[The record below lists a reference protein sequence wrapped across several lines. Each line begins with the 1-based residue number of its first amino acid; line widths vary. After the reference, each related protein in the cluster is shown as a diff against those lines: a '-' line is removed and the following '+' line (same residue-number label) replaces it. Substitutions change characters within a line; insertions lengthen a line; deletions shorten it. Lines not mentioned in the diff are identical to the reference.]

1 MKNETYQLFTSRQT
15 DAGLEKNEASFWIL
29 IIHTRIHTYIHQN
42 PDYLTFSSFQL
53 FFIIQKFKFMVMF
66 RL

>member
-29 IIHTRIHTYIHQN
+29 IVHTHTHTYTRI
-42 PDYLTFSSFQL
+42 L
-53 FFIIQKFKFMVMF
+53 IILHLVHFNYF
-66 RL
+66 L

>member
-29 IIHTRIHTYIHQN
+29 IVHTHTHTHTHIHTPESWLSYI
-42 PDYLTFSSFQL
+42 
-53 FFIIQKFKFMVMF
+53 
-66 RL
+66 

>member
-29 IIHTRIHTYIHQN
+29 IVHTHTHTHTYTHQN
-42 PDYLTFSSFQL
+42 PDYLTFSSF
-53 FFIIQKFKFMVMF
+53 
-66 RL
+66 